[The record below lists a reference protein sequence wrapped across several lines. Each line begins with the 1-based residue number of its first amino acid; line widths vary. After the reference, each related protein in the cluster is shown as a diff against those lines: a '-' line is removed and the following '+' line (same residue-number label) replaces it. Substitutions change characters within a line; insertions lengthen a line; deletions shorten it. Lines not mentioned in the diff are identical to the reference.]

1 MAMILQKSRLRL
13 TEAIFFGFPP
23 SAVGSGFIK
32 ADGSVPL
39 TADWNAGNFNINS
52 RNSTLWFNVVA
63 FGADRTGVGTSTAA
77 VVAAL
82 AAASAGGVIYFP
94 RGTYLIDQQITIATA
109 GIMLMGD
116 GPDATTIDFT
126 PAPPPGPRT
135 CFKFIGVTTINNCAV
150 SGMRFISNDVVMAKT
165 AIEVI
170 DAVNFFVDRVNI
182 VGPWTGASSVGLKFN
197 GRQIIKVNRCDF
209 NDCDLPVVIG
219 VNPNLPGPGQ
229 ISFDH
234 SSITDSQ
241 FVVTAG
247 LNNQAITV
255 EDGVLLSNCEFA
267 RLALVRGNG
276 GFKFDNTTLVTAS
289 YEVAFKNIRTEQSNS
304 NTGYAIDITATTGG
318 MQSLTVENVRADPVA
333 NGIRLSLCAWPKV
346 SNFSYGG
353 VGTFLNLA
361 ANVSNFTI
369 QNSFRQAGSTITD
382 ASTNP
387 AGIDLV
393 SGGNPG
399 VTTFGTLAIPS
410 GAPPLSVG
418 STSQFRVDATGQL
431 GLGGTTPDQVLTMTG
446 LQHFVGGT
454 PTIYSE
460 PAAPGATTLSLSS
473 LASGVPG
480 YLANGA
486 SMRLESDAANN
497 GTIRFATTEFGVGNL
512 ERMTITNQG
521 NIGIK
526 ATTPTRALDLNG
538 PQRWRGIAAP
548 PVSELNSGVIYFDAA
563 TNKLKASL
571 NGSAYV
577 DVVGSAGLTGSGV
590 AGQVAYWDG
599 LTSLASPSA
608 VYIDPINNRVGINVP
623 VPSYPLDIDGGDI
636 NLTNASQAI
645 RVAGSIVFQAE
656 AATANVAI
664 GGSNGSHSTGD
675 TAVGFQALRDSTG
688 GGAGGNTAVG
698 SQALRAITTG
708 DSNSAVG
715 NFALGATTVGTDN
728 VAIGLS
734 AGATNT
740 TGTNNIFIGSN
751 ADAAVGNLTNAGA
764 IGANASI
771 AQDNSLHIGGSI
783 LAVGIATSTPKTT
796 LQVNGSFAILGD
808 EVTLVNGLNSDI
820 TTIVPAAKIRIVG
833 PTGAFSIGGFN
844 IPTGIIGVS
853 GPVNGQILYVFN
865 SEAQQMT
872 IVNED
877 LLSTAIVR
885 IATLTGGDVV
895 LRNGTSAAT
904 FVYDDSIDRWVLQ
917 SSN

>member
-63 FGADRTGVGTSTAA
+63 FGADPTGSGDSTAA
-77 VVAAL
+77 VAAAE
-82 AAASAGGVIYFP
+82 AAASNGGVIYFP
-94 RGTYLIDQQITIATA
+94 RGTYLISSTVNFSTA
-109 GIMLMGD
+109 STHLRGD
-116 GPDATTIDFT
+116 GRDATTILFNPAAPAICFNFT
-126 PAPPPGPRT
+126 AGA
-135 CFKFIGVTTINNCAV
+135 GTINNCSV
-150 SGMRFISNDVVMAKT
+150 NGMTFNTTDAANTKI
-165 AIEVI
+165 AIEVT
-170 DAVNFFVDRVNI
+170 DAVNFCISDVN
-182 VGPWTGASSVGLKFN
+182 VSGAWTGGSSIGFKLS
-197 GRQIIKVNRCDF
+197 GRQFVRVR
-209 NDCDLPVVIG
+209 DCAINAADLPIVVGI
-219 VNPNLPGPGQ
+219 NPNFPSL
-229 ISFDH
+229 SFDH
-234 SSITDSQ
+234 CSIESSELVCTAATANPVITITDG
-241 FVVTAG
+241 AG
-247 LNNQAITV
+247 MTNAA
-255 EDGVLLSNCEFA
+255 F
-267 RLALVRGNG
+267 RHLALVRGESGISMN
-276 GFKFDNTTLVTAS
+276 NTTMATA
-289 YEVAFKNIRTEQSNS
+289 YQVIIIDDVRTEQTFGAAGYSFDIRSSSAGIQGLSISN
-304 NTGYAIDITATTGG
+304 AVLDAA
-318 MQSLTVENVRADPVA
+318 R
-333 NGIRLSLCAWPKV
+333 NGIRLTNAKWPLIK
-346 SNFSYGG
+346 NMTYGG
-353 VGTFLNLA
+353 TGVFMDLA
-361 ANVSNFTI
+361 ASVTGATVLS
-369 QNSFRQAGSTITD
+369 SFRQTGSTITD
-382 ASTNP
+382 ASSNP
-387 AGIDLV
+387 TAIDV
-393 SGGNPG
+393 VVGGNPG
-399 VTTFGTLAIPS
+399 VSTFGTLALPA
-410 GAPPLSVG
+410 GAPPFSVG
-418 STSQFRVDATGQL
+418 STSQLKVNSSGQI
-431 GLGGTTPDQVLTMTG
+431 GLGGVTPDQDLT
-446 LQHFVGGT
+446 LSSISQVHFVGGNT
-454 PTIYSE
+454 NIYSE
-460 PAAPGATTLSLSS
+460 PAAPGATTLNFNALSN
-473 LASGVPG
+473 GGPG
-480 YLANGA
+480 YLGNGA
-486 SMRLESDAANN
+486 SMRLQSDAAAN
-497 GTIRFATTEFGVGNL
+497 GTILFGTNAT
-512 ERMTITNQG
+512 ERMRIDQSG
-521 NIGIK
+521 NVGI
-526 ATTPTRALDLNG
+526 AAATPTRVLDLNG

-548 PVSELNSGVIYFDAA
+548 PVSELNSGVIYFDST

-577 DVVGSAGLTGSGV
+577 DVIGSGGVTGSGV

-656 AATANVAI
+656 SATANVSI

-796 LQVNGSFAILGD
+796 LQVSGSFAILGD